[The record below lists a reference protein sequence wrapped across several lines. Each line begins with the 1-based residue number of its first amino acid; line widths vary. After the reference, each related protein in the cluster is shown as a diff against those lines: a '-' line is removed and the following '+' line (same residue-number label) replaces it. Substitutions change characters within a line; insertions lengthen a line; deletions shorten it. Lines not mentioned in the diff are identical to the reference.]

1 MTASAKLSR
10 RHALT
15 AAAAALALG
24 LGLALPGAASA
35 QAPEGVILGADS
47 ANAVQGSYIVT
58 LHESAMS
65 SDSAEAKGLAEKFG
79 AEITDVYEAAL
90 NGFAIEANEKQAKRL
105 AAHPAVESVAQNET
119 VELTA
124 TQVNPPSWGL
134 DRVDQPDLPLNSRY
148 NYPDHGGRG
157 VTAYIIDTGIY
168 YNHSDFGGRAVPGYD
183 AFGGNGS
190 DGNGHGTHVAGT
202 VGGSRYGVAKNV
214 RLVSVKVLNNSGSG
228 TVASV
233 VGGVDWV
240 TRNASRPAVA
250 NMSLGG
256 GANTTIDNAVRNSV
270 AAGITYAVAAGNSG
284 ANAANYSPARV
295 AEAITVGATT
305 RTDAR
310 ASYSNWG
317 SSVQIFAPGTGI
329 TSAWIGGTGA
339 SRSISGTSMASPH
352 VAGAAALYLA
362 TNSNASPAQVWRALD
377 ALSAKNKLSG
387 IGTGSPNKLLQVPQ

>member
-1 MTASAKLSR
+1 MTASRKLSR
-10 RHALT
+10 RNALT

-35 QAPEGVILGADS
+35 QAPEGQILGANS
-47 ANAVQGSYIVT
+47 ANAVKGSYIVT

-65 SDSAEAKGLAEKFG
+65 SSSAEAKGLAKKFN
-79 AEITDVYEAAL
+79 AEITDVYEHAL

-119 VELTA
+119 VQLSA
-124 TQVNPPSWGL
+124 TQINPPSWGL
-134 DRVDQPDLPLNSRY
+134 DRIDQPDRPLNQRY
-148 NYPDHGGRG
+148 TYPDHGGRG
-157 VTAYIIDTGIY
+157 VTVYILDTGINY
-168 YNHSDFGGRAVPGYD
+168 SHNDFGGRAVPGFD

-202 VGGSRYGVAKNV
+202 VGGTQYGVAKNV

-228 TVASV
+228 TIAGV

-240 TRNASRPAVA
+240 TRNATRPAVA

-256 GANTTIDNAVRNSV
+256 GANTTLDNAVRNSV
-270 AAGITYAVAAGNSG
+270 AAGVTYAVAAGNSN
-284 ANAANYSPARV
+284 ANAGNSSPARV
-295 AEAITVGATT
+295 AQAITVGATT
-305 RTDAR
+305 STDAR

-317 SSVQIFAPGTGI
+317 TSVQIFAPGSSI
-329 TSAWIGGTGA
+329 TAPWIGSNSAT
-339 SRSISGTSMASPH
+339 RSISGTSMAAPH

-362 TNSNASPAQVWRALD
+362 TNTSASPATVWNALD
-377 ALSAKNKLSG
+377 QLSAKNKLTG